1 MSEAEAGTVTRLL
14 EEMDA
19 GNKDAIRALFP
30 LVYDEIR
37 KLAHRQRRVWH
48 GDSTLDTTAL
58 VHEAYLKLVGSEH
71 IGARTRVHFFGI
83 AAKAMRH
90 ILCSYARER
99 QAEKRGGEAPKL
111 SLDALG
117 EAVGTLSFSTEQAAM
132 LSALDEA
139 LRRLGAVE
147 PRLSEVVECRFFG
160 GLTIEDTATAL
171 GVSAATVKRDWALA
185 RAWLFNEL
193 ADQVTA

>member
-1 MSEAEAGTVTRLL
+1 MGEGDGGTVTGLL
-14 EEMDA
+14 RELDA
-19 GNKDAIRALFP
+19 GNRDAMPALFP

-37 KLAHRQRRVWH
+37 RLAHQQRRAWH

-58 VHEAYLKLVGSEH
+58 VHEAYLKLVSAEH
-71 IGARTRVHFFGI
+71 VGARTRVHFFGI

-99 QAEKRGGEAPKL
+99 QAEKRGGGVPKL

-117 EAVGTLSFSTEQAAM
+117 DGIGAISFSDEEADM

-139 LRRLGAVE
+139 LHRLGAVE

-160 GLTIEDTATAL
+160 GLSIEDTATAL

-185 RAWLFNEL
+185 RAWLFHEL
-193 ADQVTA
+193 ADQASA